1 MDETKQFLEPVSSDT
16 DCPSVCPLCL
26 KQPSKYTCPR
36 CNTRYCSVD
45 CYKSEKHR
53 DCSEMFYKHCFM
65 EGMVYVLLSFADPGI
80 FVRGDPRPRARNSLN
95 KVFFLL
101 F

>member
-1 MDETKQFLEPVSSDT
+1 MDETKQFLEPVTSDT

-65 EGMVYVLLSFADPGI
+65 EGTVYVLLYLI
-80 FVRGDPRPRARNSLN
+80 
-95 KVFFLL
+95 LL
-101 F
+101 TEGPDEQKKYGVIV

>member
-1 MDETKQFLEPVSSDT
+1 MDETKQFLEPVTSDT
-16 DCPSVCPLCL
+16 DYPSVCPLCL

-65 EGMVYVLLSFADPGI
+65 EGTVYVYA
-80 FVRGDPRPRARNSLN
+80 
-95 KVFFLL
+95 VFDFTYRRSR
-101 F
+101 